1 MTLRHMRILVAVFQQ
16 GSVTKAAQ
24 ALHLA
29 QPSVSL
35 ALRELEDYYGVALFT
50 RTGRQLLPTACGQSF
65 YDYAVHVVSLVDEME
80 TQMRNWDTLGT
91 MRIGS
96 TITIGIHL
104 LPRLVRQ
111 LQAEFPDLK
120 IEVKVCRA
128 SQVEQLILDN
138 DIDLGLME
146 MQPEHPKL
154 YAEPFLHDELQ
165 AIVPPQHALAAKEN
179 VTFAEL
185 ADYPF
190 LMREPGSAGRKIV
203 EACLALN
210 HLPCRP
216 AWESMSTQ
224 AIVSAV
230 AEGLGVAVLPQL
242 LVERDA
248 REGRVVMLPF
258 REPLCRHLYGVY
270 HEKKHLSK
278 SMRRFLEL
286 CQALGTPAPV
296 GQTPGRIE

>member
-1 MTLRHMRILVAVFQQ
+1 M
-16 GSVTKAAQ
+16 
-24 ALHLA
+24 
-29 QPSVSL
+29 
-35 ALRELEDYYGVALFT
+35 
-50 RTGRQLLPTACGQSF
+50 
-65 YDYAVHVVSLVDEME
+65 
-80 TQMRNWDTLGT
+80 
-91 MRIGS
+91 
-96 TITIGIHL
+96 
-104 LPRLVRQ
+104 
-111 LQAEFPDLK
+111 
-120 IEVKVCRA
+120 
-128 SQVEQLILDN
+128 
-138 DIDLGLME
+138 
-146 MQPEHPKL
+146 
-154 YAEPFLHDELQ
+154 
-165 AIVPPQHALAAKEN
+165 PPQHALAAREN

-216 AWESMSTQ
+216 AWESVSTQ

-258 REPLCRHLYGVY
+258 REPFCRHLYGVY